1 MTAALAVLDLV
12 RAHHDMSYALP
23 RELLSRPLACI
34 EIIPERHL
42 TRRTPAPARFF
53 GYDEYLARM
62 VGKVFPLSLPDP
74 VRRQRALQVY
84 RFCMWANRWGLC
96 GSYDIDPLQ
105 LYPPYLLNL
114 NLVFAAS
121 EGKPAFKRLLRIGA
135 VSYVFSLHTEGMEG
149 LIPIEPL
156 PEPTRVY
163 RVPDSL
169 SRSYAIGRAR
179 VAGDLDALRLLIDPG
194 FDFRREVVLPS
205 GIPSAAEAGF
215 SGESRIV
222 VFEPDRVRIEARLNR
237 PGHVVLID
245 AYDPDWRAT
254 VDGREVALLRANVA
268 FRAVAVPAGTHV
280 VEMRYRPRALPLG
293 LGLSAAAV
301 ILGLG
306 LMLRSQLGR
315 AVPP

>member
-1 MTAALAVLDLV
+1 VVATLAVFDLV
-12 RAHHDMSYALP
+12 RTHHDMSYALP

-34 EIIPERHL
+34 EAIPERHL
-42 TRRTPAPARFF
+42 TRFF

-74 VRRQRALQVY
+74 VRRERALQVY
-84 RFCMWANRWGLC
+84 RFCQWANRWGLC

-121 EGKPAFKRLLRIGA
+121 EGKPAFERLLRIGA

-149 LIPIEPL
+149 LTPVEPL

-163 RVPDSL
+163 RVPDPL
-169 SRSYAIGRAR
+169 SRSYVVGGAR

-205 GIPSAAEAGF
+205 GTPRAAEAGF
-215 SGESRIV
+215 SGESGIV
-222 VFEPDRVRIEARLNR
+222 SFEPDRVRIEARLNR
-237 PGHVVLID
+237 PGYVVLVD

-254 VDGREVALLRANVA
+254 VDGQEATLLRANVA
-268 FRAVAVPAGTHV
+268 FRAVAISAGTHV
-280 VEMRYRPRALPLG
+280 VEMTYRPRALPLG
-293 LGLSAAAV
+293 LGVSAAALV
-301 ILGLG
+301 LGLG
-306 LMLRSQLGR
+306 LLVRSRLGSAGPR
-315 AVPP
+315 